1 MAHRAVPYGARAGV
15 RAPAAGDTITHI
27 IYVKVATGADDD
39 AKSRDITLELLQY
52 IHTQVPT
59 FAQMGITV
67 KVSKVRSQ
75 DLQDPRLIEAMR
87 RRGITRLPAL
97 VTPNNVFIGLK
108 EITDVYERN
117 ITEFNAVLRRGELPG
132 GGAGVADE
140 DDLASYYRDEMAF
153 DGAEDEEG
161 DEKGIGEG
169 GDMMNSYRQ
178 MMERREN
185 SEGGRRPRPGG
196 RPPATTSV
204 AREGRGA
211 GRAERGAGHAERG
224 AGHAERSTGHTM
236 RSQPDDDDGDRSDGG
251 GGRPDNISG
260 DHDDDDN
267 DEIQETIDR
276 LSRDIDDGI
285 RSRAFTSGGGN
296 SLDDDGDDPQDDLM
310 ESAYWSGR
318 VAATDM

>member
-15 RAPAAGDTITHI
+15 RAPAADDTTTHI

-39 AKSRDITLELLQY
+39 TKSRAITLELLQY
-52 IHTQVPT
+52 IHTQMPM

-87 RRGITRLPAL
+87 RRGIPRLPAL

-117 ITEFNAVLRRGELPG
+117 IKEFNAVLRRGELPG
-132 GGAGVADE
+132 GGAGTVDE

-153 DGAEDEEG
+153 DGAEDEES

-204 AREGRGA
+204 AREGRAERGA
-211 GRAERGAGHAERG
+211 GRAERGA
-224 AGHAERSTGHTM
+224 GHTM

-260 DHDDDDN
+260 DHDDDN

-276 LSRDIDDGI
+276 LSRDIDDGM